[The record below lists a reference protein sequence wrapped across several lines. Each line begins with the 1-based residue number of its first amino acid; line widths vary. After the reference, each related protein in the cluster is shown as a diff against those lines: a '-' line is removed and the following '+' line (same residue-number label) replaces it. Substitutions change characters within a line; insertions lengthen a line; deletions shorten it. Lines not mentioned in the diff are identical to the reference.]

1 MSGLEEAVLKN
12 IDACKQL
19 SQMTRTSL
27 GPQGLNKMVINHLDK
42 LFVTSDAAT
51 ILEQLEVN
59 HPAAKIL
66 AMGAQSQQSE
76 NGDGTNLVVS
86 VGGELL
92 SQATD
97 LLQDGLHPSEVVQ
110 GYQKAADIVYNTLKE
125 LCISGSQKLDLANE
139 ADVSKRVKGVIA
151 AKQYGVEGIVAPLV
165 VRACVAVCQTDPD
178 GAAHGNFNVDN
189 VRVAK
194 LSGSGIEQ
202 SEVVNGLL
210 LKRDTEG
217 TVKHVKDGKVAV
229 YATAVDTQ
237 GTETKGTVLLH
248 NAQELESYSKGEEQ
262 KMEEHI
268 SAIANTGA
276 KVIVGNQNF
285 GELALHFIE
294 RYGMMAIKIPSKF
307 ELRRFCRA
315 VGATSLVQLQA
326 PQADELGYISNLDVE
341 EIGGHKVTVARQ
353 KDAAS
358 QLATIVL
365 RGATENVMDDVERA
379 VDDGV
384 NAFRTA
390 CRDARLLPGGGA
402 TELALSRKLREEAKR
417 ETGLEQYAINK
428 FAESLEI
435 IPRVIAENSG
445 LNATDALSNLH
456 AAHAAGN
463 SSAGIDV
470 EGETQ
475 VKDLGGEGIYDLHA
489 TKSSAMQLL
498 VDAACTVLRVVR
510 FLFLNASVIITA
522 RVLVLLLHCNAV
534 IIRW

>member
-1 MSGLEEAVLKN
+1 MWATQEGSSHLSGLEEAVLKN
-12 IDACKQL
+12 IEACKQL

-27 GPQGLNKMVINHLDK
+27 GPQGLNKMVLNHLDK

-51 ILEQLEVN
+51 ILEQLEVH

-66 AMGAQSQQSE
+66 AMGVQAQQSDH
-76 NGDGTNLVVS
+76 GDGTNLLVS

-92 SQATD
+92 SQASD
-97 LLQDGLHPSEVVQ
+97 LLKDGLHPSEVVD
-110 GYQKAADIVYNTLKE
+110 GYQKASNLLLSE
-125 LCISGSQKLDLANE
+125 LSNLCLPSSQQLDLTSE
-139 ADVSKRVKGVIA
+139 VDVSKRVKGVIA
-151 AKQYGVEGIVAPLV
+151 AKQYGVEDVVAPLV
-165 VRACVAVCQTDPD
+165 VRACSAVTLTDPEKPSE
-178 GAAHGNFNVDN
+178 GNFQVDN

-202 SEVVNGLL
+202 SEVVQGLL
-210 LKRDTEG
+210 LRRDTEG

-237 GTETKGTVLLH
+237 TTETKGTVLLH
-248 NAQELESYSKGEEQ
+248 NADELESYSRGEER

-268 SAIANTGA
+268 SAIAQTGA
-276 KVIVGNQNF
+276 KVVVGNSNF

-294 RYGMMAIKIPSKF
+294 RYGMMAIKVPSKF

-315 VGATSLVQLQA
+315 VGATQIVQLQQ
-326 PQADELGYISNLDVE
+326 PQDDELGYVSSLDVQ
-341 EIGGHKVTVARQ
+341 EIGGHKCTVVRQ
-353 KDAAS
+353 KDAHS
-358 QLATIVL
+358 QIATIVL
-365 RGATENVMDDVERA
+365 RGATENVIDDVERA

-390 CRDARLLPGGGA
+390 CRDPRLLPAGGA

-417 ETGLEQYAINK
+417 ESGLEQYAIDK
-428 FAESLEI
+428 FAEALEI

-445 LNATDALSNLH
+445 LNSTDTLSNLH
-456 AAHAAGN
+456 AAHASGN
-463 SSAGIDV
+463 SAAGVDI
-470 EGETQ
+470 EGDAQ
-475 VKDLGGEGIYDLHA
+475 VKDLSGDGIFDLHG

-510 FLFLNASVIITA
+510 F
-522 RVLVLLLHCNAV
+522 
-534 IIRW
+534 